1 MGSNTGIHYSDDC
14 QEYLTVLETG
24 LRQRKKSVINIIKQ
38 WDDMIFPDTDSSL
51 VKGKKNDRNTG
62 LRKAMDLL
70 EADSVAADSEEDED
84 EDEDEE
90 GGGDEED
97 QGHQAD
103 DDGNG
108 QDP

>member
-1 MGSNTGIHYSDDC
+1 
-14 QEYLTVLETG
+14 
-24 LRQRKKSVINIIKQ
+24 
-38 WDDMIFPDTDSSL
+38 MIFPDTDSSL

-84 EDEDEE
+84 EDEE
-90 GGGDEED
+90 GRGEEED